1 MEKSLAAGSLGPHP
15 WPSRGS
21 DSLIETTLNSSWSAI
36 LSDSSKP
43 KCLMFHSLVW
53 FLLFTQYCL
62 FSYHHCWRFR
72 APYSQDADFVTTL
85 IVLTSSLQIGD
96 CSLFTEALCD
106 HNALT
111 PSVWRA
117 LGCTGLDQQTNPR
130 LGPAAAAW
138 PRPALY
144 WHGPLRVWGE
154 TQYNSTEDHK

>member
-62 FSYHHCWRFR
+62 FSYQLPSLLTLQSSIFSRRRFCNNTDCFDLITPDWR
-72 APYSQDADFVTTL
+72 
-85 IVLTSSLQIGD
+85 
-96 CSLFTEALCD
+96 LFTL
-106 HNALT
+106 HWG
-111 PSVWRA
+111 SVWPQCTDSLCLA
-117 LGCTGLDQQTNPR
+117 STGLHWPGPTNEPPPWPP
-130 LGPAAAAW
+130 LLPGP
-138 PRPALY
+138 
-144 WHGPLRVWGE
+144 GPLFTDMARSE
-154 TQYNSTEDHK
+154 SEERHTSTEAHK